1 MTGGGNAD
9 LFIFADGFGNDV
21 ITDFAATNNAEKIDL
36 SGVTS
41 ITDFADLTNAG
52 NPHMTQV
59 GADVVIDDFAG
70 NTITILGVNIGDMNG
85 VDFIF

>member
-1 MTGGGNAD
+1 
-9 LFIFADGFGNDV
+9 V

-41 ITDFADLTNAG
+41 ITNFADLTNAG

-59 GADVVIDDFAG
+59 GSDVVIDDFAG
-70 NTITILGVNIGDMNG
+70 NTITLLNVSLGDLNG
-85 VDFIF
+85 VDFVF